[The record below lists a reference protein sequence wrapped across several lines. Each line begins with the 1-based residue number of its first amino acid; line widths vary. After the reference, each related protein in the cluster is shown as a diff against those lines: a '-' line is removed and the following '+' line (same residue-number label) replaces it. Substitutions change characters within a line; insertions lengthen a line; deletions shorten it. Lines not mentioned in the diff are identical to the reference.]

1 VPRFIAAPKTERT
14 IAMTNSRLR
23 CRVAEL
29 CATIFIQLTG
39 LSLCF
44 VQADQQTSMVSMSDG
59 IKLATDVYLPAQGA
73 APYPVVLIRTPY
85 DKNSLKGGAGNMCAL
100 GYAVVVQDMRG
111 RFSSE
116 GHHAIIFGNEGLGGA
131 NKDGHDT
138 IKWIAEQPWC
148 NGKIA
153 TWGGSALGI
162 AQNMAAPGAPTELK
176 GQVVQVAFSNY
187 YGQAA
192 YQGGVW
198 RKELLEGW
206 LKATKMEDGNLSTF
220 LGHPYYDEFWKSL
233 NAEQHA
239 PLVNAPGVFSGGWY
253 DIFLQ
258 GTINSFVTIQDRGG
272 PEARGHCVLIIAPVA
287 HGAFKEL
294 VYPTN
299 IVSAAP
305 VNPMAPMGHF
315 AAWLKGE
322 PSNISELKPVHYFV
336 MGDPI
341 DQLAPGNFWRSADSW
356 PPPAKVTP
364 FYFCSNHELCRSAPT
379 DTQTLSYKY
388 DPNDPV
394 PTVGGQNLNIE
405 KGPMDQTKVE
415 GRPDVLLFTSDPLE
429 QPIEVSG
436 RIGAKLWIS
445 SDCPDTDF
453 TVKLCDVYPD
463 GRSMLVTDGIRRA
476 SLRNGF
482 ETPEFLE
489 SGMVVEVN
497 VDLWSTSLIFNKGHR
512 IRVAV
517 SSSNAP
523 RFEPNANSGDPHPV
537 GKTRIA
543 TNTLYVSQEHPSAI
557 LLPIYNG
564 P

>member
-1 VPRFIAAPKTERT
+1 
-14 IAMTNSRLR
+14 MTSFRLR
-23 CRVAEL
+23 HRLAQL
-29 CATIFIQLTG
+29 GAILFTQLTG

-44 VQADQQTSMVSMSDG
+44 AQLDPQTSMVPMRDG
-59 IKLATDVYLPAQGA
+59 VKLATDVYLPTQGD
-73 APYPVVLIRTPY
+73 APFPVVLIRTPY
-85 DKNSLKGGAGNMCAL
+85 NKNSLKGGAGNLCSL

-111 RFSSE
+111 RFASE
-116 GHHAIIFGNEGLGGA
+116 GHHAIIFGNDGLGGA

-138 IKWIAEQPWC
+138 MTWIAKQSWC
-148 NGKIA
+148 GGKIA

-162 AQNMAAPGAPTELK
+162 VQNMAAPGAPTELK

-187 YGQAA
+187 YEQGA

-206 LKATKMEDGNLSTF
+206 LKATNMEQVNLPTF
-220 LGHPYYDEFWKSL
+220 LAHPYYDDFWKSL
-233 NAEQHA
+233 NAEEHA

-258 GTINSFVTIQDRGG
+258 GTINSFVTIQNRGG
-272 PEARGHCVLIIAPVA
+272 PNARGHCVLIVAPVA

-294 VYPTN
+294 VYPPST
-299 IVSAAP
+299 VSGVP

-322 PSNISELKPVHYFV
+322 SSSVAQIKPVHYFV
-336 MGDPI
+336 MGDPT
-341 DQLAPGNFWRSADSW
+341 DKFAPGNFWRSAESW

-364 FYFCSNHELCRSAPT
+364 FYFSFDHQLSRSEPNDAHK
-379 DTQTLSYKY
+379 LSYRY
-388 DPNDPV
+388 DPSDPV
-394 PTVGGQNLNIE
+394 PTLGGQNLNIE

-415 GRPDVLLFTSDPLE
+415 RRPDVLLFTSEELDEPVE
-429 QPIEVSG
+429 ISG

-463 GRSMLVTDGIRRA
+463 GRSMLVSDGIRRA
-476 SLRNGF
+476 SLRNNF
-482 ETPEFLE
+482 EKPDLLE
-489 SGMVVEVN
+489 AGMIYEVN

-512 IRVAV
+512 IRIAV

-523 RFEPNANSGDPHPV
+523 RFEPNANTGDPHPV
-537 GKTRIA
+537 AGNTRIA
-543 TNTLYVSQEHPSAI
+543 NNTLHISPEQPSQV
-557 LLPIYNG
+557 LLPLYDG